1 MSRAVCSGAQR
12 KARALAT
19 MDQQAQNQH
28 RLSTTFCNINSL
40 IEKSG
45 DLVGGQVNNVM
56 ANVILITALLTVVI
70 GLVVL
75 VLWWSVSRKL
85 IFDNW
90 KFFVL
95 LLAPSLFTVILK
107 LIVNKVLMDS
117 PTTYRYPY
125 AWR

>member
-1 MSRAVCSGAQR
+1 M
-12 KARALAT
+12 
-19 MDQQAQNQH
+19 
-28 RLSTTFCNINSL
+28 
-40 IEKSG
+40 
-45 DLVGGQVNNVM
+45 NNVM

-107 LIVNKVLMDS
+107 LIMNKILMDS